1 MSKLL
6 SAIIA
11 ATFAAV
17 SVNALAASHAAA
29 QGKDDKGMAK
39 KEAAA
44 PKKEEAKKDAAAPKA
59 EAKKEE
65 AKKDAAPAKKE
76 EKKDAKK

>member
-6 SAIIA
+6 SAIVA

-44 PKKEEAKKDAAAPKA
+44 PKKEEAKKDAA
-59 EAKKEE
+59 
-65 AKKDAAPAKKE
+65 PAKKE
-76 EKKDAKK
+76 EKKDAKKDAKK